1 MQFIFVLRN
10 VIISKQ
16 KYDVVKVRR
25 SRVLHN
31 RSLGVMSLLGLHYF
45 CSWNNFSVSRVPMG
59 LNKAFVCEHTK
70 QGSYCSYNYIII
82 TYELFRSLKFN
93 IGFKWENCQVSKIKL
108 PAFQFNFDVIGW
120 ASEASVMLISC
131 YLGITN
137 KILSVY
143 VCVYSYCVAP
153 VAAKCLD
160 RC

>member
-1 MQFIFVLRN
+1 
-10 VIISKQ
+10 
-16 KYDVVKVRR
+16 
-25 SRVLHN
+25 
-31 RSLGVMSLLGLHYF
+31 
-45 CSWNNFSVSRVPMG
+45 MG
-59 LNKAFVCEHTK
+59 LNKAFVCEQTK
-70 QGSYCSYNYIII
+70 QGSYCSNNYIII
-82 TYELFRSLKFN
+82 TYELFWSLKFN

-108 PAFQFNFDVIGW
+108 PALQFNFDLIGW

-153 VAAKCLD
+153 VATKRFD